1 MRCNKHKTIYM
12 YYRVRQIFSLYVS
25 HTCKAVWEMYTET
38 IVFVEKKEG
47 FSNDYFLLSSNA
59 MINVKIVK
67 K

>member
-1 MRCNKHKTIYM
+1 
-12 YYRVRQIFSLYVS
+12 
-25 HTCKAVWEMYTET
+25 MYTEM
-38 IVFVEKKEG
+38 IVFVKKQEG